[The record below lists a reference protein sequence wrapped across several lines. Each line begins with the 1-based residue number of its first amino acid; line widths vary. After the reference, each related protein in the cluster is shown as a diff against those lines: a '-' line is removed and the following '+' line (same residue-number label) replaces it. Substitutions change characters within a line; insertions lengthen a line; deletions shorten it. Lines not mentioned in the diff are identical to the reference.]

1 MGEARWASRAALDAG
16 AGAERRRTDSM
27 SDQVGRLEAWLDAYG
42 NHDRQTMLDS
52 LADDAVWHVGGTHR
66 YSGDY
71 RGRDAVL
78 GYFDAVRE
86 ATADTMQLEP
96 LEILANDRH
105 GAAFLRV
112 TADRAGHRL
121 ESVVADA
128 FRFDDEGRIV
138 EFWASN
144 ANQAAIDDF
153 WA

>member
-1 MGEARWASRAALDAG
+1 MG
-16 AGAERRRTDSM
+16 
-27 SDQVGRLEAWLDAYG
+27 DQVARLEAWLDAYG
-42 NHDRQTMLDS
+42 NNDRQTMRDS

-71 RGRDAVL
+71 RGREAIL

-86 ATADTMQLEP
+86 ATGDTMQLER
-96 LEILANDRH
+96 LEVIANERH

-112 TADRAGHRL
+112 TADRGDRRL
-121 ESVVADA
+121 ETVAADA

-144 ANQAAIDDF
+144 ASQAAIDAF

>member
-1 MGEARWASRAALDAG
+1 MGEASRPSSATPDAG
-16 AGAERRRTDSM
+16 LGVNQRRTDSM
-27 SDQVGRLEAWLDAYG
+27 GDQVGRLEAWLDAYR

-52 LADDAVWHVGGTHR
+52 LANDAVWHVGGTHR
-66 YSGDY
+66 HSGDY
-71 RGRDAVL
+71 RGREAIL

-86 ATADTMQLEP
+86 ATADTMQLQP

-105 GAAFLRV
+105 GAAFMRV
-112 TADRAGHRL
+112 TADRAERRL
-121 ESVVADA
+121 ETVVADA